1 MRVTIKDIARLA
13 QVSTGTV
20 DRVLHSRG
28 EVSEKTREK
37 IENIVKDL
45 NYEPDIL
52 AKTLSSKKDL
62 LFAVIMPV
70 SVNEDFWSIPMKG
83 IEKALSEV
91 RHFGIN
97 IKYYLYD
104 QMDKATFFR
113 ESESLLKDLPDAVLF
128 APVFQE
134 PSCQFA
140 KKCTSLNI
148 PVVLFN
154 SNLEDSGGAAYIG
167 QDSKKSGE
175 VAARLL
181 WYGLN
186 DGDRVIIANPAVRKE
201 NHNHLLRRELGFRK
215 FFTEHSEKNIQLI
228 TANFEGTSG
237 MDFQV
242 KISEAL
248 SMPRVKAIFVTNSRV
263 HLIASFLKEK
273 GIKDK
278 IIIGFDLLPIN
289 TTLLRDNMI
298 DFLISQKPEEQ
309 GYRGI
314 MTLYQKKFLE
324 KEIPEAQF
332 IPIDIITNESIDFYE
347 YR

>member
-1 MRVTIKDIARLA
+1 MSVTIKDIARLA
-13 QVSTGTV
+13 RVSTGTV
-20 DRVLHSRG
+20 DRVLHNRG

-37 IENIVKDL
+37 VESIIKEL

-70 SVNEDFWSIPMKG
+70 SVNEDFWSSPLKG
-83 IEKALSEV
+83 IEKALSEIS
-91 RHFGIN
+91 HFGIN
-97 IKYYLYD
+97 VRYYLYD
-104 QMDKATFFR
+104 QMDKTTFSNQ
-113 ESESLLKDLPDAVLF
+113 SESLLRDLPDAVLF
-128 APVFQE
+128 APVFQKE
-134 PSCQFA
+134 SGQFA
-140 KKCTSLNI
+140 KKCASLNI

-167 QDSKKSGE
+167 QDSKKSGGM
-175 VAARLL
+175 AARLL

-215 FFTEHSEKNIQLI
+215 FFTEHKEKNIQLE
-228 TANFEGTSG
+228 TVNFEGTTG
-237 MDFQV
+237 QDFQL
-242 KISEAL
+242 KMSEAL
-248 SMPRVKAIFVTNSRV
+248 SKPRVKAVFVTNSRV
-263 HLIASFLKEK
+263 HLIATFLKDN
-273 GIKDK
+273 GIKDL
-278 IIIGFDLLPIN
+278 ILIGFDLLPIN
-289 TTLLRDNMI
+289 MRLLKENRI

-314 MTLYQKKFLE
+314 MTLYKKKLLG

-332 IPIDIITNESIDFYE
+332 IPIDVITKENIDFYD